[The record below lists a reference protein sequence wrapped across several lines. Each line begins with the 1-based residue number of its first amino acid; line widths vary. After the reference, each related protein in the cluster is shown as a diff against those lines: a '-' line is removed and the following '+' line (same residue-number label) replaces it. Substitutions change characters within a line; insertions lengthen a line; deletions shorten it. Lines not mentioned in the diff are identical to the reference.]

1 MAAAPRAGLGARH
14 GEHPR
19 QIRAGQVFTPLKKG
33 PKLRLTVQLVVNEWA
48 RVRREDGSQGRVS
61 IDRLLAL
68 NDQGGGAY
76 YRFHGWKPL
85 ARGYRVDF
93 EVLVVDEATCI
104 MRIPEWDP
112 DEPISQPLG
121 ILTPGLRHVGA
132 SGSCMAN
139 MGAQSAAALN
149 IHSCKKESAP
159 KGSRAALPPYPGVL
173 ARGQKFRR
181 RRDGQVFHLLDPD
194 QPRVK
199 AWSGRR
205 VVRLDRAHLLEFR
218 DDGTGRWYDYLG
230 GGTAA
235 AREVRG
241 RS

>member
-1 MAAAPRAGLGARH
+1 M
-14 GEHPR
+14 
-19 QIRAGQVFTPLKKG
+19 FTPLKKG
-33 PKLRLTVQLVVNEWA
+33 PKLRLTVQLVEKEWA

-61 IDRLLAL
+61 VDRLLAQ
-68 NDQGGGAY
+68 NDRGHGAY

-93 EVLVVDEATCI
+93 EVLTVDKATCI

-112 DEPISQPLG
+112 DEGIPQPLG
-121 ILTPGLRHVGA
+121 ILPTDLRHAGA

-139 MGAQSAAALN
+139 MGSQSAAALN
-149 IHSCKKESAP
+149 IHSCKNQSAP
-159 KGSRAALPPYPGVL
+159 KGSRAALPRYPDVL
-173 ARGQKFRR
+173 AAGQRFRR

-205 VVRLDRAHLLEFR
+205 VVHLDRAHLLELR
-218 DDGTGRWYDYLG
+218 DGGTGRWYDYLG